1 MKMVF
6 VLVGEEAAS
15 VAEALR
21 MRLGVL
27 DAMRQTLG
35 IDERI
40 EAERW
45 RTARLMLRI
54 AGTSKGIERRSGRP
68 ASDSPSASG
77 QSEAVKSPAP
87 VGPRSGRRLPP
98 FASASSDPAA
108 ETGPT
113 GREALPTGDAPPHCT
128 DATGADHA

>member
-1 MKMVF
+1 MRMVF

-21 MRLGVL
+21 MRLSVL
-27 DAMRQTLG
+27 EALRQTLG
-35 IDERI
+35 LDERV

-54 AGTSKGIERRSGRP
+54 AGTSSGIERRSGRP
-68 ASDSPSASG
+68 ASGSPSSSG
-77 QSEAVKSPAP
+77 QSEAVKSPTP
-87 VGPRSGRRLPP
+87 VGPRSGRQLSPL
-98 FASASSDPAA
+98 ASSSSDPAA

-113 GREALPTGDAPPHCT
+113 GREALPKGDAPPRSS
-128 DATGADHA
+128 DALGAGHV